1 MSLVLSGFYAA
12 TGRYRDAMA
21 LHEEILTL
29 LLDAEDGSNHTEAA
43 LIAKQHFDEIK
54 RLHQSTGDWFGGFS
68 RYSQL
73 GDQLLHEFGDE
84 DAWADF
90 QPLEDTARPS
100 PPKAS
105 ALTSPAAAVMR
116 PMFSPLSPQSGRRL
130 SALDSKASA
139 LKSPGKKA

>member
-12 TGRYRDAMA
+12 TGRYRDAMTV
-21 LHEEILTL
+21 HEEILTL
-29 LLDAEDGSNHTEAA
+29 LLDAEDGANRTQAA

-54 RLHQSTGDWFGGFS
+54 RLHQSTGDWFGAFS

-90 QPLEDTARPS
+90 QPLEDTAGLF
-100 PPKAS
+100 PKAS
-105 ALTSPAAAVMR
+105 ALTSPTAAVRR
-116 PMFSPLSPQSGRRL
+116 PTISSLGSQNERR
-130 SALDSKASA
+130 DRFQM
-139 LKSPGKKA
+139 